1 LILIKCR
8 IVNNGVH
15 NVTTSTATS
24 SEPATSESRGA
35 TIIPFPVREPVAPD
49 ATAPATAALDPRERL
64 ARALANLNTALEEQR
79 VAMAAWRTVMGE
91 LKTSTNDLGDSLQR
105 YHASL
110 GTLGDSVS
118 ALRNK
123 ALSLEQWADNVIA
136 KQT

>member
-1 LILIKCR
+1 M
-8 IVNNGVH
+8 
-15 NVTTSTATS
+15 
-24 SEPATSESRGA
+24 
-35 TIIPFPVREPVAPD
+35 PFPVREPVAPD